1 METRGVGSM
10 KFSKTGAELRV
21 RDRYYDYHDWNIMQ
35 VAQKIL
41 RNAVEACIVCG
52 SPAIRRRKQGGC
64 KDGDG
69 ADGGRRGGPRA
80 ISRLIA
86 QVLQVHPISHSRNTM
101 EMVQEQKSVP
111 ILSLFV
117 PVSFRRHEGP
127 MQGKCM
133 GVKEREKKEERKE
146 GRKMNRRNCEKSI
159 IEAASQSYL
168 YCRETVLSGH
178 DLTGH
183 NTASR
188 LLKRA
193 KNLISILASSEVIS
207 LRRNENRYFI
217 R

>member
-133 GVKEREKKEERKE
+133 GVKKKEREKKEERKE
-146 GRKMNRRNCEKSI
+146 GRK
-159 IEAASQSYL
+159 Y
-168 YCRETVLSGH
+168 V
-178 DLTGH
+178 
-183 NTASR
+183 
-188 LLKRA
+188 
-193 KNLISILASSEVIS
+193 
-207 LRRNENRYFI
+207 
-217 R
+217 